1 MSTLKA
7 THKGPLK
14 GRGTPSN
21 PKNRFERLDVE
32 SVDDPEAFHFE
43 DRDPAQRA
51 RPKTMFLRD
60 ASRSVL
66 SRNESPDV
74 PYSVGLN
81 PYRGCEHGCSY
92 CYARPFHEY
101 LGFSAGLDFETKIL
115 VKEDA
120 PELLRKEL
128 MKKSWTPQPIGLS
141 GVTDAWQPIERKME
155 VTRRCLEVLAEFRN
169 PVMAVTKNSLI
180 ARDVDHLAKLAE
192 HDAVSVAM
200 SITSLDPSLAA
211 RLEPRAAAPRAR
223 LRAMRELS
231 EAGVPVGVL
240 VAPLIPAINEHE
252 IPAILDA
259 CAEAG
264 ACFAGFIVLRLSP
277 PVDAIFL
284 EWLEQHF
291 PDRREKVLSRIR
303 ELRGGKLHDSR
314 FGARMKGRGIWAE
327 QLRDL
332 FHLSRKKVGLQHR
345 GPKLSAAAF
354 QRPGEQ
360 LSLF

>member
-1 MSTLKA
+1 M
-7 THKGPLK
+7 THLR

-32 SVDDPEAFHFE
+32 PVDDPDALHPDE
-43 DRDPAQRA
+43 RDPAQRA
-51 RPKTMFLRD
+51 RPKTVFLRD
-60 ASRSVL
+60 ASRSVMT
-66 SRNESPDV
+66 RNESPDV
-74 PYSVGLN
+74 PYAVGLN

-120 PELLRKEL
+120 PDLLRKEL

-141 GVTDAWQPIERKME
+141 DVTDAWQPIERKLE
-155 VTRRCLEVLAEFRN
+155 ITRRCLEVLVEFRN
-169 PVMAVTKNSLI
+169 PVMAVTKNALV
-180 ARDVDHLAKLAE
+180 ARDVDLLAALAE
-192 HDAVSVAM
+192 HDAALVM
-200 SITSLDPSLAA
+200 LSITTLDPVLAA
-211 RLEPRAAAPRAR
+211 RLEPRAASPRAR
-223 LRAMRELS
+223 LRAMRELAD
-231 EAGVPVGVL
+231 AGVPVGVL

-259 CAEAG
+259 CADAG
-264 ACFAGFIVLRLSP
+264 ASSAGYIMLRLAP
-277 PVDAIFL
+277 PVDAIFS
-284 EWLEQHF
+284 EWLEHHF
-291 PDRREKVLSRIR
+291 PDRREKVLSRVR
-303 ELRGGKLHDSR
+303 AVRGGKLHDSR

-332 FHLSRKKVGLQHR
+332 FHLMRRRAGLERR
-345 GPKLSAAAF
+345 GRELSSAAF

-360 LSLF
+360 LSLFG